1 MNLRPGAAT
10 TSRGL
15 AAVALATGL
24 TTGMSA
30 GITTG
35 ATSAA
40 YAAERGT
47 VTPAVAQP
55 AARPAVVQR
64 VVIGHSVR
72 HRPIVAYHLGE
83 QGPGIPTAMIV
94 STMHGNE
101 RAIRQIPMALRDG
114 RKIHGIDLWVVP
126 VMNPDG
132 WAAHSRQNARG
143 VDLNRNFPT
152 HWVHTT
158 GHYGSGPKAASE
170 PETRA
175 MMRFLLKVRPDRL
188 ISFHQ
193 PLHGVDLDARRP
205 TFSRKV
211 AHALRLPV
219 SHVKCGGVCGGT
231 MTQWFEAHLPGTAIT
246 VEYGARPAPH
256 TMRVQAPKALVRLFG
271 GHR

>member
-1 MNLRPGAAT
+1 MTLRLGAVLV
-10 TSRGL
+10 SLGVL
-15 AAVALATGL
+15 ASGL
-24 TTGMSA
+24 T
-30 GITTG
+30 
-35 ATSAA
+35 ATAPATAA
-40 YAAERGT
+40 PPVS
-47 VTPAVAQP
+47 VT
-55 AARPAVVQR
+55 AARREVVDR

-72 HRPIVAYHLGE
+72 HRPIVAYRLGE
-83 QGPGIPTAMIV
+83 HGPGIPTVMIV

-101 RAIRQIPMALRDG
+101 RQIRQIPQALRDG

-132 WAAHSRQNARG
+132 LARDTRQNAHG

-188 ISFHQ
+188 VSFHQ
-193 PLHGVDLDARRP
+193 PLHGVDLDSRRP
-205 TFSRKV
+205 SFSHKV
-211 AHALRLPV
+211 ARALHLPV
-219 SHVKCGGVCGGT
+219 SHVKCGGICGGT

-246 VEYGARPAPH
+246 VEYGARPSSH
-256 TMRVQAPKALVRLFG
+256 TMRHQAPKALLHLFG